1 MEALIISIL
10 SVSLP
15 LIIGGLFSLLL
26 KKKNKN
32 IVSFFVFTSI
42 GTLLFLLIKE
52 LIPHLVEEAVFID
65 NKFGVFYIIGLI
77 LLFLGLINIIHIG
90 IDRLFYHHKHHDC
103 HHEHD
108 HGHIDVF
115 LESRKHSFK
124 KAGIALCIALIFH
137 NLPEGMS
144 LGILV
149 KNDLNEGINFGISL
163 FIHNLVMGLTM
174 ALPLILSS
182 MKKRNVF
189 LLLGI
194 SSLPSIVGALLG
206 SVIVRENEIVNFVML
221 SFSCSVLIF
230 VVIEEFKSVLN
241 KDFKWYQ
248 IFGILLGL
256 LVSFLVSL
264 IHIGH

>member
-1 MEALIISIL
+1 
-10 SVSLP
+10 
-15 LIIGGLFSLLL
+15 
-26 KKKNKN
+26 
-32 IVSFFVFTSI
+32 
-42 GTLLFLLIKE
+42 
-52 LIPHLVEEAVFID
+52 
-65 NKFGVFYIIGLI
+65 
-77 LLFLGLINIIHIG
+77 
-90 IDRLFYHHKHHDC
+90 
-103 HHEHD
+103 
-108 HGHIDVF
+108 
-115 LESRKHSFK
+115 
-124 KAGIALCIALIFH
+124 
-137 NLPEGMS
+137 
-144 LGILV
+144 
-149 KNDLNEGINFGISL
+149 
-163 FIHNLVMGLTM
+163 MGLTM

-189 LLLGI
+189 LLLGL
-194 SSLPSIVGALLG
+194 SSLPSVVGALLG